1 MPLYLLEFP
10 SAASI
15 QEELG
20 PLFEDVSRR
29 VSASGGEVIEIQ
41 VTADLKRAFVVAEHH
56 RIGRRQDRQAGCQLP
71 GRMGLP
77 ARSDDGPLSRPQ
89 TGEGAALRQ
98 RA

>member
-15 QEELG
+15 REELG

-41 VTADLKRAFVVAEHH
+41 VTADLQRAFVVAEHH
-56 RIGRRQDRQAGCQLP
+56 SQAPLAS
-71 GRMGLP
+71 GL
-77 ARSDDGPLSRPQ
+77 RGS
-89 TGEGAALRQ
+89 
-98 RA
+98 